1 MFELAGLNQ
10 RIIEII
16 AGPIAAIRCHNNQV
30 VLIDQAEEQH
40 FSGVLV
46 SQPRKS
52 LEPPWSRYRTGNGCL
67 TFLKRSGS
75 TTAALKVRFML
86 ALATFSES
94 TFAAKGAI
102 DSRYK
107 KAKSAII

>member
-1 MFELAGLNQ
+1 
-10 RIIEII
+10 
-16 AGPIAAIRCHNNQV
+16 
-30 VLIDQAEEQH
+30 
-40 FSGVLV
+40 
-46 SQPRKS
+46 